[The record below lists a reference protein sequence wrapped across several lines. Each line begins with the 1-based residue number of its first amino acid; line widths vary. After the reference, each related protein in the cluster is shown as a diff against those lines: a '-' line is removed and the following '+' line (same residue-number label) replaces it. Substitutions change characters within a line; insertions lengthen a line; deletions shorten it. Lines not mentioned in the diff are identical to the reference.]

1 MARKSAGEERAEQVT
16 VGLVLLALV
25 PALVS
30 SWHPYDLEGL
40 SAVGV
45 GLALLGSAFYQRAQS
60 WPVGRLTWLVG
71 TAAVL
76 LGLVSVASSGR
87 VHSATAL
94 VVVFL
99 GLWFV
104 GRGLGRE
111 V

>member
-1 MARKSAGEERAEQVT
+1 MDKTPGEARVEQVT

-25 PALVS
+25 PALLS
-30 SWHPYDLEGL
+30 SLHPYDLEGL
-40 SAVGV
+40 SAMGV
-45 GLALLGSAFYQRAQS
+45 GLVLLGSAFYQRGRA

-71 TAAVL
+71 ALAVL
-76 LGLVSVASSGR
+76 LGLVSIASASR

-94 VVVFL
+94 VVVLL